1 MKIAQKTYLCGMKH
15 LYKQIF
21 LALLIVVSCSE
32 IFAQESTTSAL
43 IFQKSVHDFGHID
56 EEGGAVTSD
65 FEGINTSNHPIEI
78 EKIVTTCGCT
88 TVEFDKKP
96 IPAGG
101 TFSFKVAFNPLNRPG
116 RIDKQIFVLASDS
129 PTEIVLNITGYVN
142 ARERTIEELYPFDM
156 GGGLRLKSNFH
167 AFGYLEHGK
176 EITEHIGYVNTTNS
190 ALAIDLSYATESG
203 MLDIAYPTRIE
214 AGEKGDFTLCYAVDE
229 QSDIYGTRR
238 DVMQL
243 MVNGVP
249 ASYTL
254 TSQVIVVD
262 NFDNMD
268 DISAPMLVIS
278 KNIIKFG
285 EVNCSNDVLEQRVVL
300 TNEGASPLVVR
311 AIESSSQAVECLAE
325 QDIVI
330 APGASHEVV
339 VRLYAPRI
347 EDVDNPFTAR
357 VYIISNDPLRPM
369 QSVRVNA
376 LPL

>member
-1 MKIAQKTYLCGMKH
+1 MKR

-129 PTEIVLNITGYVN
+129 PTEIVLNIIGYVN

-176 EITEHIGYVNTTNS
+176 EITEHIGYVNTSNS
-190 ALAIDLSYATESG
+190 ALAIYLSYATESG
-203 MLDIAYPTRIE
+203 LLNIAYPTRIE

-238 DVMQL
+238 DIMQL

-249 ASYTL
+249 ARYTL

-330 APGASHEVV
+330 APGVSHEVV
-339 VRLYAPRI
+339 IRLCAQQI
-347 EDVDNPFTAR
+347 EDVDNPFIAR

>member
-1 MKIAQKTYLCGMKH
+1 MKR
-15 LYKQIF
+15 LYKYIF
-21 LALLIVVSCSE
+21 LVLLMVACCNVL
-32 IFAQESTTSAL
+32 FAQEATKSVL
-43 IFQKSVHDFGHID
+43 IFEKNTHDFGHID
-56 EEGGAVTSD
+56 EDGGVVSCR
-65 FEGINTSNHPIEI
+65 FEGVNSSSHTIEV

-88 TVEFDKKP
+88 TVEFNKKP
-96 IPAGG
+96 IPAGEK
-101 TFSFKVAFNPLNRPG
+101 FSFKVAFNPLSRPG
-116 RIDKQIFVLASDS
+116 RINKQIFIEASDS
-129 PTEIVLNITGYVN
+129 EKEIQLNIIGYVN
-142 ARERTIEELYPFDM
+142 ARERTINELYPFDM

-176 EITEHIGYVNTTNS
+176 ELTEHIGYVNTSDSAITLEVTYNS
-190 ALAIDLSYATESG
+190 KSDL
-203 MLDIAYPTRIE
+203 LDMVYPTRIE
-214 AGEKGDFTLCYAVDE
+214 AGAKGDITLHYAVDE
-229 QSDIYGTRR
+229 ESNTYGTKR
-238 DVMQL
+238 DVML
-243 MVNGVP
+243 IMINGSP

-311 AIESSSQAVECLAE
+311 TIESSSPAVECTTKHA
-325 QDIVI
+325 III
-330 APGASHEVV
+330 APGASHEVA
-339 VRLYAPRI
+339 VRLYTSRI
-347 EDVDNPFTAR
+347 EDVDNPFVAR

>member
-1 MKIAQKTYLCGMKH
+1 MKH
-15 LYKQIF
+15 LYKHIF
-21 LALLIVVSCSE
+21 LALLLVASCSK
-32 IFAQESTTSAL
+32 IFAQDDTKSAL
-43 IFQKSVHDFGHID
+43 IFQNSTHNFGHID
-56 EEGGAVTSD
+56 EDGCAVTCN
-65 FEGINTSNHPIEI
+65 FEGVNTADHPIEI

-101 TFSFKVAFNPLNRPG
+101 VFSFKVAFNPLNRPG

-129 PTEIVLNITGYVN
+129 PAEICLNIIGYVN
-142 ARERTIEELYPFDM
+142 ARERTIDELYPFDM

-176 EITEHIGYVNTTNS
+176 ELTEHIGYVNTS
-190 ALAIDLSYATESG
+190 SKAITINLHHVTKSHL
-203 MLDIAYPTRIE
+203 LDITYPTRIE
-214 AGEKGDFTLCYAVDE
+214 AGAKGDITIRYAIGE
-229 QSDIYGTRR
+229 ESDIYGTKR
-238 DVMQL
+238 DVMRIRI
-243 MVNGVP
+243 NGTP
-249 ASYTL
+249 ANYAL

-311 AIESSSQAVECLAE
+311 AVESSSTAVECPVDG
-325 QDIVI
+325 DIII
-330 APGASHEVV
+330 AAGASHEVV

-347 EDVDNPFTAR
+347 EDIDNPFTAR
-357 VYIISNDPLRPM
+357 VYVISNDPLRPM

>member
-1 MKIAQKTYLCGMKH
+1 MKR
-15 LYKQIF
+15 LYKQII
-21 LALLIVVSCSE
+21 LALLMVVCCGE
-32 IFAQESTTSAL
+32 IFAQEPTKSAL
-43 IFQKSVHDFGHID
+43 IFEKSIHDFGHID
-56 EEGGAVTSD
+56 EDGGVVSCR
-65 FEGINTSNHPIEI
+65 FEGVNTANHPIEI

-88 TVEFDKKP
+88 TVEFEKKP
-96 IPAGG
+96 IPAGEK
-101 TFSFKVAFNPLNRPG
+101 FSFKVAFNPLSRPG
-116 RIDKQIFVLASDS
+116 RIDKQIFIEASDS
-129 PTEIVLNITGYVN
+129 EKEIQLNIIGYVN
-142 ARERTIEELYPFDM
+142 ARERTINELYPFDM

-176 EITEHIGYVNTTNS
+176 ELTEHIGYVNTSDSAITLEVTYNS
-190 ALAIDLSYATESG
+190 KSDL
-203 MLDIAYPTRIE
+203 LDMVYPTRIE
-214 AGEKGDFTLCYAVDE
+214 AGAKGDITLRYAVSE
-229 QSDIYGTRR
+229 ESETYGTKR
-238 DVMQL
+238 DVMQII
-243 MVNGVP
+243 VNGTP
-249 ASYTL
+249 ATYTL

-311 AIESSSQAVECLAE
+311 AIESSSHVVECTTKHA
-325 QDIVI
+325 III
-330 APGASHEVV
+330 APGTSHEVA
-339 VRLYAPRI
+339 VRLYTSRI
-347 EDVDNPFTAR
+347 EDVDNPFVAR

>member
-1 MKIAQKTYLCGMKH
+1 MKR

-88 TVEFDKKP
+88 TVEFAKKT

-129 PTEIVLNITGYVN
+129 PTEICLNIIGYVN

-176 EITEHIGYVNTTNS
+176 EITEHIGYANTSNS

-203 MLDIAYPTRIE
+203 LLNIAYPTSIE

-229 QSDIYGTRR
+229 QSDIYGTKR
-238 DVMQL
+238 DIMQL
-243 MVNGVP
+243 MVNGAP

-339 VRLYAPRI
+339 IRLYAPRI

>member
-1 MKIAQKTYLCGMKH
+1 MKR

-65 FEGINTSNHPIEI
+65 FEGINTSNRPIEI

-88 TVEFDKKP
+88 TVEFNKKP

-129 PTEIVLNITGYVN
+129 PTEICLNIIGYVN

-176 EITEHIGYVNTTNS
+176 EITEHIGYVNTSNS

-203 MLDIAYPTRIE
+203 LLDIAYPTRIE
-214 AGEKGDFTLCYAVDE
+214 AGEKGDFTLCYAIGDK
-229 QSDIYGTRR
+229 SDIYGTKR
-238 DVMQL
+238 DIMQL
-243 MVNGVP
+243 MVNGAP

-311 AIESSSQAVECLAE
+311 AIESSSQAVECLAKR
-325 QDIVI
+325 DIVI

-339 VRLYAPRI
+339 IRLRAQQI